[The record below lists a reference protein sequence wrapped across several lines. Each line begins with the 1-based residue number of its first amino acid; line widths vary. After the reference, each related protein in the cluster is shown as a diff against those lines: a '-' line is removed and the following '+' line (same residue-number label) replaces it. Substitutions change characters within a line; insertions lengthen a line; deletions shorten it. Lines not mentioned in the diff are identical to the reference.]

1 MARTPRFMLYR
12 PVSLDLLSCGLH
24 ADAMTKRLL
33 NLEPIDALGEVL
45 HTLRMTGTFY
55 CRSELTA
62 PWGLSMPAAP
72 GCLWFHMGLV
82 GECRIQGDDFDEI
95 KMTPGTFVLV
105 TRGGGHWLATDPDVT
120 MAPVMELPYAMEH
133 ERYALL
139 RYGGGGQTTT
149 LVCGIVSIDHE
160 AAENLVQALPPVI
173 HLDSL
178 TSLRAEWMQST
189 IRLMAAEAQELL
201 PGGETIVTR
210 LADVLVV
217 QAIRHWLRNEP
228 AARSGWIGALRDPV
242 IGRALALIHREPGE
256 HWTVASLAARVAMS
270 RSAFAARFVELVGE
284 APMRY
289 VGTVR
294 MGVAR
299 KLLER
304 PGATVAD
311 VAGNLGYGSEAAFS
325 RAFKRI
331 TEQTPGSVRQRAKG
345 RRQSAP

>member
-1 MARTPRFMLYR
+1 MTEMPPFMLNR
-12 PVSLDLLSCGLH
+12 PTTLDLMPGSGH
-24 ADAMTKRLL
+24 TAAMSERLM
-33 NLEPIDALGEVL
+33 NLDPIDPLGEVL

-82 GECRIQGDDFDEI
+82 GECRIEGDDFDEI
-95 KMTPGTFVLV
+95 TVTPGTFVLV
-105 TRGGGHWLATDPDVT
+105 TRGDGHRLSTGPGAEVV
-120 MAPVMELPYAMEH
+120 PVMDLPNVLEH

-139 RYGGGGQTTT
+139 RYGGGGAPTT
-149 LVCGIVSIDHE
+149 LVCGIVGIDHE
-160 AAENLVQALPPVI
+160 AAENLVQALPPII
-173 HLDSL
+173 HLDAL

-189 IRLMAAEAQELL
+189 IRLMAAEAAELL

-217 QAIRHWLRNEP
+217 QAIRHWLRNDP

-284 APMRY
+284 TPMRY
-289 VGTVR
+289 VARVR
-294 MGVAR
+294 MRAAR
-299 KLLER
+299 ELLKQ
-304 PGATVAD
+304 PGSTVAD
-311 VAGNLGYGSEAAFS
+311 VAWNLGYRSEAAFS
-325 RAFKRI
+325 RAFKR
-331 TEQTPGSVRQRAKG
+331 TTGQTPGSVRHRVA
-345 RRQSAP
+345 S